1 MSIHDEPEPVET
13 TPARPRSSW
22 FGRASVAESSEFAGH
37 LAALTRTGLPLP
49 SGLRALGSE
58 LPHSR
63 LGRVMVRTAERLEV
77 GSPLDDAVAGLAG
90 EFPPHLR
97 GLMVAGARSGK
108 LGDVLGQFVRYVSL
122 GAALRRRFWM
132 AIAYPVFLLVA
143 ITLLY
148 VFLFLWVVEAFE
160 RMLKDFGLQVPPIT
174 KVLFLL
180 ANATREQGP
189 SVLLWGSLILLV
201 GLACFRFTMS
211 PAARRTIL
219 TAIPLVGP
227 LLRYS
232 VLAEFCHLTGL
243 LVESEMPLPEALALA
258 GEGVNAAELSTSV
271 RAMRRSVEEGRSL
284 AASLDLW
291 PRCPAGLREVLEG
304 SEARGDLPA
313 ALHMAGDMF
322 EARARGQASFA
333 SSLFA
338 ALTLLLVI
346 WGIGFV
352 LIGLYLPVF
361 NLFKRFF

>member
-1 MSIHDEPEPVET
+1 MSTHDEPEAVET
-13 TPARPRSSW
+13 TATRARSTW

-58 LPHSR
+58 LPRSR

-77 GSPLDDAVAGLAG
+77 GSPLDDAVAGLAE

-122 GAALRRRFWM
+122 GASLRRRFWM
-132 AIAYPVFLLVA
+132 AVAYPVFLLVA
-143 ITLLY
+143 MAMLY
-148 VFLFLWVVEAFE
+148 LFLCGWVVEGFE
-160 RMLKDFGLQVPPIT
+160 TILKDFGLEVPAIT
-174 KVLFLL
+174 KALFLL
-180 ANATREQGP
+180 AHATLEQGP
-189 SVLLWGSLILLV
+189 AILLWGSVILLV

-211 PAARRTIL
+211 PAVRRTIL
-219 TAIPLVGP
+219 TTIPFVGP

-232 VLAEFCHLTGL
+232 VLAEFCHLAGL
-243 LVESEMPLPEALALA
+243 LVESEMPLREALALA
-258 GEGVNAAELSTSV
+258 GEGVDDAELAASV
-271 RAMRRSVEEGRSL
+271 QALCRSVEEGRSL
-284 AASLDLW
+284 SDSLELW
-291 PRCPAGLREVLEG
+291 PRCPAGLREVLGG

-322 EARARGQASFA
+322 EARARGHASFA

-338 ALTLLLVI
+338 AMTVLLVI

-352 LIGLYLPVF
+352 LMGLYLPVF
-361 NLFKRFF
+361 RLLGKLV